1 MKKYFIDSYKLLK
14 NDEKKEVT
22 YFFILTIVSLI
33 LETLSIGA
41 LYPLLSVFVA
51 DDINDKFP
59 FIKIILDYF
68 NINNSSDIIL
78 IFVSI
83 FVLLAFLI
91 KNIFLIYFLFW
102 HSNFYRNLR
111 VRIKSDLLKI
121 YNYETY
127 NFHLQNNSSNLVRN
141 ITLTTDQAITNI
153 YNCMMIIIEG
163 TIFLALCTLLF
174 FIQSE
179 MIFFLLFVIGVP
191 TIIFVPIIKSIVGKW
206 GEIVISYQGRAMK
219 ALLQSFSMIKEIK
232 IFNKEIEFVNHY
244 TNEEKQAQNYIKKT
258 AILKNIPRF
267 FFETLILI
275 SIIGYIFLQS
285 KNHSIALSSLIPELG
300 ILIVT
305 VLRIYPSINKI
316 IFSLNKLSQNHK
328 AVKIITTDLNNYKNS
343 TETNYDKISFVNE
356 IKFENLCFSYLQ
368 KKNILKNL
376 NISIKKGEYI
386 GIFGKSGSGKSTF
399 LDILLGLFIP
409 SSGKIFVDNKEIN
422 LCSRSWRN
430 KIGYI
435 PQVVNLIDENL
446 LKNICLETHQDKI
459 DYDHFYKIIRQ
470 SNLEN
475 FLKYLPEK
483 EFTYLGERGSK
494 ISGGEKQ
501 RIGIARAL
509 YRKSEIL
516 VLDESTNSIDFKTKK
531 IVLETINMLKKEK
544 TIISVSHELEDLKY
558 CDIIYEMNDGYLVK
572 K

>member
-153 YNCMMIIIEG
+153 YICMMIIIEG

-244 TNEEKQAQNYIKKT
+244 ANEEKQAQNYIKKST
-258 AILKNIPRF
+258 ILKNIPRF

-376 NISIKKGEYI
+376 NISIKKGE
-386 GIFGKSGSGKSTF
+386 
-399 LDILLGLFIP
+399 
-409 SSGKIFVDNKEIN
+409 
-422 LCSRSWRN
+422 
-430 KIGYI
+430 
-435 PQVVNLIDENL
+435 
-446 LKNICLETHQDKI
+446 
-459 DYDHFYKIIRQ
+459 
-470 SNLEN
+470 
-475 FLKYLPEK
+475 
-483 EFTYLGERGSK
+483 
-494 ISGGEKQ
+494 
-501 RIGIARAL
+501 
-509 YRKSEIL
+509 
-516 VLDESTNSIDFKTKK
+516 
-531 IVLETINMLKKEK
+531 
-544 TIISVSHELEDLKY
+544 
-558 CDIIYEMNDGYLVK
+558 
-572 K
+572 

>member
-343 TETNYDKISFVNE
+343 TETNYDKISFVDE

>member
-244 TNEEKQAQNYIKKT
+244 ANEEKQAQNYIKKST
-258 AILKNIPRF
+258 ILKNIPRF

-343 TETNYDKISFVNE
+343 TETNYDKISFVDE

>member
-102 HSNFYRNLR
+102 YSNFYRNLR

-179 MIFFLLFVIGVP
+179 MIFFLLFAIGVP
-191 TIIFVPIIKSIVGKW
+191 TIIFVPIIKSIIGKW
-206 GEIVISYQGRAMK
+206 GEIIISYQGRAMK

-244 TNEEKQAQNYIKKT
+244 TNEEKQAQNYIKKST
-258 AILKNIPRF
+258 ILKNIPRF

-316 IFSLNKLSQNHK
+316 IFALNKLSQNHK

-343 TETNYDKISFVNE
+343 TETNYDKISFVHE

>member
-244 TNEEKQAQNYIKKT
+244 TNEEKQAQNYIKKST
-258 AILKNIPRF
+258 ILKNIPRF

>member
-244 TNEEKQAQNYIKKT
+244 ANEEKQAQNYIKKST
-258 AILKNIPRF
+258 ILKNIPRF